1 MRYSFTSSFKNLSLN
16 WEKYVIFW
24 EKRNFEPIMNSAHT
38 AERLVLEKAQNKNI
52 DYLLYYPN
60 RQHTK

>member
-24 EKRNFEPIMNSAHT
+24 EKRNFEPIMNSAHI
-38 AERLVLEKAQNKNI
+38 AELLVLEKAQNKNI